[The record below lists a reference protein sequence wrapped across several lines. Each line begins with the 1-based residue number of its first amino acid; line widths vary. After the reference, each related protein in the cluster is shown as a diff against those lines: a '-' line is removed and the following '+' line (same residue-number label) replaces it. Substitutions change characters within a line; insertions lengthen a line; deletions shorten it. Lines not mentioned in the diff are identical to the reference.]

1 MTAYQLEQRHA
12 IMEWLGKE
20 SWDYFITIRP
30 LKTKLTDSNIVNFMS
45 KIFKNDYIQKLFYV
59 LEMDWNRASSHSHII
74 MNTSGTVTREQ
85 FAHSIKRHAIKEVK
99 FYEKVNSNI
108 GVSKYISKHIGNEYF
123 VKSYDML
130 TKEQVLNSQVEAN
143 FEHFHPNKA
152 YHDKAR
158 MRANLYSGKRLQGN
172 SYLISKK

>member
-1 MTAYQLEQRHA
+1 MNTYQLEHREA
-12 IMEWLGKE
+12 IMQWLGQE

-30 LKTKLTDSNIVNFMS
+30 LKTRLTESNIVKFMS
-45 KIFKNDYIQKLFYV
+45 NIFKNDYIQKLFYV

-74 MNTSGTVTREQ
+74 MNTSGIVTREA
-85 FAHSIKRHAIKEVK
+85 FAKSIKRHTTKEVK

-108 GVSKYISKHIGNEYF
+108 GVSNYVSKHIGNEYF

-130 TKEQVLNSQVEAN
+130 TKEQVLNSHMEAN
-143 FEHFHPNKA
+143 FEYFHPNRE
-152 YHDKAR
+152 YHEKAR